1 MTLAADLKAAVLQA
15 ALKGELTERICT
27 DTPICETL
35 KQIQEEKRCLLST
48 GKIKEE
54 KPLPEIDDSEIPFP
68 IPDEWCWKRWGDIS
82 FSIQYGYNAPALTAG
97 RIKMVR
103 ISDIQGSSVKWDTVP
118 YCDISE
124 REIETY
130 CLAVN
135 DILFARTGGT
145 VGKSYIVTKVPE
157 EAIYAGYLIRTRYS
171 EKLVPQYLKY
181 FMESELYWNQLRN
194 GTKISAQPNCN
205 GKTLSRM
212 IIPIPPI
219 EEQQRIV
226 DRINELMPTI
236 NEYEKMEKCLLAL
249 KEAFPGNLRESI
261 LFSAIQG
268 KLTQQYDSDEP
279 IANLKKRLTDRKTAA
294 GVISKNDKLPMSHP
308 TFDIPES
315 WTWTTLSKLGTLS
328 GGKTPSMQDTGNW
341 ASPDVN
347 WFTSKD
353 MKQKYL
359 SESMMKISL
368 KASEELHLFPSGTL
382 LMVVRSGILKHTL
395 PLCIL
400 TQEATIN
407 QDLKAFTLFDNEMS
421 EYVYWMLKGL
431 QPEIITRYTK
441 HVTTVDSLK
450 MDELFYQMP
459 VPLPPIEEQRR
470 IVERLNTILPLCDAL
485 AEDI

>member
-1 MTLAADLKAAVLQA
+1 MRLASDLRVAVLQA
-15 ALKGELTERICT
+15 AFQGKITLQDAQNESGGAALELLRSNKKTALIKAKAKGV
-27 DTPICETL
+27 TPQFAIPKNWVWCFLGEC
-35 KQIQEEKRCLLST
+35 IELLSGADFETSLYNSVCAGIPYMT
-48 GKIKEE
+48 GASNIQNGLLVVNRWTESPKCVSHRGDLLLVCKGAGYGKTVFNNIGDIHIARQFMAISGGEALNLHYVKYYLDLFFNCNRP
-54 KPLPEIDDSEIPFP
+54 KGKGLIPGIDRNMVLFMPFP
-68 IPDEWCWKRWGDIS
+68 
-82 FSIQYGYNAPALTAG
+82 
-97 RIKMVR
+97 
-103 ISDIQGSSVKWDTVP
+103 
-118 YCDISE
+118 
-124 REIETY
+124 
-130 CLAVN
+130 LA
-135 DILFARTGGT
+135 
-145 VGKSYIVTKVPE
+145 
-157 EAIYAGYLIRTRYS
+157 
-171 EKLVPQYLKY
+171 
-181 FMESELYWNQLRN
+181 
-194 GTKISAQPNCN
+194 
-205 GKTLSRM
+205 
-212 IIPIPPI
+212 PI
-219 EEQQRIV
+219 EEQNRIV
-226 DRINELMPTI
+226 DRINELMPAI
-236 NEYEKMEKCLLAL
+236 NEYEEMENRLVAL

-279 IANLKKRLTDRKTAA
+279 VANLKKRLSDRKTAT
-294 GVISKNDKLPMSHP
+294 GVISKKDKLPMFHP

-315 WTWTTLSKLGTLS
+315 WTWTTLSRLGTLS
-328 GGKTPSMQDTGNW
+328 GGKTPSMQDAENW

-359 SESMMKISL
+359 SESLMKISL
-368 KASEELHLFPSGTL
+368 KASEELQLFPSGTL

-395 PLCIL
+395 PLCVL

-450 MDELFYQMP
+450 MDEFFYQMP